1 MRIRSPR
8 NGLITASALFTGV
21 LMLMAAGHA
30 FAQSSTGTISGTV
43 QDQTGAVLPGVNIK
57 VTNTGTNLT
66 REVLT
71 NERGEFL
78 APLIPVGTYSVTAEF
93 PGFKTEV
100 RTGLTVQIDQ
110 RATVIVRME
119 IGEVSEKIMVTE
131 DAPLVQSETSSVG
144 NVIDNKKIAEL
155 PLNGRAFQNLTLLAP
170 GAMEPAEGSGLGFRG
185 GITVAGAREESTT
198 FALDGVDMVN
208 GLVGMINFK
217 PSIDSIQEFK
227 VQTSTYAAELGQMAG
242 GQIAVT
248 TKSGTNSI
256 HGVGYNF
263 LRNSKLDTKNF
274 FDPPKDPIPQ
284 FQRNNFGFNIG
295 GPIVKDR
302 SFFFFNAEWLRER
315 RADTRQA
322 TVPLPAMFNG
332 DFSDL
337 RTSIRDPLTGQAF
350 PGNRIPAGR
359 INPAGLALAKLG
371 YAPPNLPGLAR
382 NFVSTPK
389 DVHDTNQYT
398 SRVDHR
404 FSDSNNLYGRYSYNF
419 DDEYDPFNLYGGI
432 SNLPFFARLD
442 TQTAQSLSLVDTH
455 VVSTR
460 IVFENRIGY
469 NRLSQF
475 RRGPNRV
482 NIPANAGISGTS
494 TSEFD
499 FDWPGV
505 FVTGYDPIGQTQ
517 HPTDRSDNTY
527 QVVSNL
533 TYSRGSHNMKLGAN
547 IEQFQSN
554 RMNNSQSQGVFRFT
568 SVYSGD
574 GFADM
579 LLGYPSQVSRRLGD
593 TRNPI
598 RHESYGFYLQDDW
611 KIKPRLT
618 LNLGL
623 RYELVTP
630 FTSIQ
635 DRMSTYNP
643 ATGKMEIA
651 GTANVRRDISR
662 PENFVPE
669 IKAALTGIQFVD
681 LGKKTIYEGD
691 HNDWA
696 PRFGFAYDVFG
707 NGKTSVRGG
716 IGVFYDLMRLNNG
729 ISISNNL
736 PYRFTQTCDAGATP
750 RIDIRNPFS
759 GAGCTASV
767 SPDAIQKDF
776 KTAYVEQWNL
786 SVQHEVMRDMVVDVV
801 YAGAKGNGLWRDENI
816 NQALP
821 GTAGTV
827 ASRRPIQGYG
837 NIVMRGSQGQ
847 SIFHSFMSRVEKRFS
862 DGFTFLSSFTWSKSI
877 DDFSGR
883 ATTGVADRAQDQRN
897 WRAERGVA
905 AFDATYR
912 WVFSGVYEIPFGH
925 GHRWL
930 SSGPASWILGG
941 WEMSGIGTFM
951 TGRPLTVVITSDR
964 SGTGNTGNDRPNS
977 LGNAVLPR
985 GERTPDRWFRTD
997 VFALPSP
1004 GTFGNLGRTTLRGP
1018 GTNNMDLSFLKN
1030 HRIGE
1035 NRNIQFRAEIFNFPN
1050 HPNFNMPNRQFG
1062 TQQFGRIFSARPSRQ
1077 IQFGLKIVY

>member
-1 MRIRSPR
+1 MNGKSCSKLVCLVALIVATVAQSPIQ
-8 NGLITASALFTGV
+8 LIG
-21 LMLMAAGHA
+21 
-30 FAQSSTGTISGTV
+30 QSSTGSVSGTV
-43 QDQTGAVLPGVNIK
+43 HDQTGAVLPGVSIK
-57 VTNTGTNLT
+57 VANTGTGLT
-66 REVLT
+66 RELLT

-78 APLIPVGTYSVTAEF
+78 APLIPVGTYDVTAEF

-100 RTGLTVQIDQ
+100 RSGVTVQTDQ
-110 RATVIVRME
+110 RSTVIIRMQV
-119 IGEVSEKIMVTE
+119 GEVSERIVVTE
-131 DAPLVQSETSSVG
+131 DAPLVQSETSSIG

-208 GLVGMINFK
+208 GLVGMISFK

-248 TKSGTNSI
+248 TKAGTNSF
-256 HGVGYNF
+256 HGVAYNF
-263 LRNSKLDTKNF
+263 LRNSKLDAKNF
-274 FDPPKDPIPQ
+274 FDPANDPIPQ
-284 FQRNNFGFNIG
+284 FQRNNFGFNLG
-295 GPIVKDR
+295 GPIIRDR

-315 RADTRQA
+315 RADTKQA
-322 TVPLPAMFNG
+322 TVPLPVMLNG
-332 DFSDL
+332 DFSAI
-337 RTSIRDPLTGQAF
+337 SAAIRDPLTGVAF
-350 PGNRIPAGR
+350 PGNRIPADR
-359 INPAGLALAKLG
+359 INPAGQALAKLG
-371 YAPPNLPGLAR
+371 YPAPNLSGLAR

-398 SRVDHR
+398 ARVDHR
-404 FSDSNNLYGRYSYNF
+404 FGDKNNIYGRYSYNF
-419 DDEYDPFNLYGGI
+419 DDENDPFNLYGGI

-442 TQTAQSLSLVDTH
+442 RQVAQSVSIVDTH
-455 VVSTR
+455 VISTR
-460 IVFENRIGY
+460 TVLEARLGY

-475 RRGPNRV
+475 RRGPTTT
-482 NIPANAGISGTS
+482 NIPAQAGISGT
-494 TSEFD
+494 TTNPGD

-505 FVTGYDPIGQTQ
+505 FVTGYDSLGQTQ
-517 HPTDRSDNTY
+517 HPTERSDNTY
-527 QVVSNL
+527 QAVANL
-533 TYSRGSHNMKLGAN
+533 TWSTGSHNIKTGVN
-547 IEQFQSN
+547 IEEFQSN

-568 SVYSGD
+568 GVYSGN
-574 GFADM
+574 GLADM
-579 LLGYPSQVSRRLGD
+579 LLGFPSQVSRRLGD

-598 RHESYGFYLQDDW
+598 RHESYGFYVQDDW
-611 KIKPRLT
+611 KVMPRLT
-618 LNLGL
+618 LNLGV

-651 GTANVRRDISR
+651 GNANVRRDISR
-662 PENFVPE
+662 PENTVPE
-669 IKAALTGIQFVD
+669 IKAALAGIQFVD
-681 LGKKTIYEGD
+681 LGVKKIYDGD
-691 HNDWA
+691 HNNFA

-707 NGKTSVRGG
+707 NGRTSVRGG
-716 IGVFYDLMRLNNG
+716 FGVFYDLMRLNNG

-736 PYRFTQTCDAGATP
+736 PYRFTQTCDAGTTP

-776 KTAYVEQWNL
+776 RTAHIEQWNFSL
-786 SVQHEVMRDMVVDVV
+786 QHEVVRNMVVDLI
-801 YAGAKGNGLWRDENI
+801 YAGSKGNSLWRDDNI
-816 NQALP
+816 NQAFP
-821 GTAGTV
+821 GTVGTV

-837 NIVMRGSQGQ
+837 NIVLRGSQGQ
-847 SIFHSFMSRVEKRFS
+847 SVFHSFMSRVEKRFS
-862 DGFTFLSSFTWSKSI
+862 DGFTFLSSFTWSKSL

-883 ATTGVADRAQDQRN
+883 ATSGDSARAQDVRN
-897 WRAERGVA
+897 MRAERAVS

-912 WVFSGVYEIPFGH
+912 WTFSGVYELPFGR
-925 GHRWL
+925 GHRWM
-930 SSGPASWILGG
+930 SDGIGSWIVGG
-941 WEMSGIGTFM
+941 WEVSGIGTFM

-964 SGTGNTGNDRPNS
+964 SGTGNTGNDRPMS
-977 LGNAVLPR
+977 LGDAVLPR

-997 VFALPSP
+997 VFALPAA
-1004 GTFGNLGRTTLRGP
+1004 GTFGNLGRNTLRGP
-1018 GTNNMDLSFLKN
+1018 GTNNLDISFLKN
-1030 HRIGE
+1030 HRFGE
-1035 NRNIQFRAEIFNFPN
+1035 NRNVQFRTEIFNFPN

-1077 IQFGLKIVY
+1077 IQFGLKIVF